1 MGWKVV
7 GHPPMVRKYM
17 ITVAPHTSGW
27 DFLVGIAAKNIV
39 RLEGHFLGK
48 KSLFDLPIVGQVM
61 RYCGGHPV
69 DRSTRS
75 NIVDNIAELF
85 HKNEKFV
92 MVIAPEGTRAYQK
105 VWKTGFYFIALK
117 AGVPIV
123 MAGFDFKRKI
133 VELKEPFMPTGD
145 VEKDIQMMKKYY
157 RTISGKYPESGVH

>member
-1 MGWKVV
+1 
-7 GHPPMVRKYM
+7 MVRKYM

-69 DRSTRS
+69 NRSIRS
-75 NIVDNIAELF
+75 NVVDDVAELF
-85 HKNEKFV
+85 HKNERFV

-117 AGVPIV
+117 AEVPIV

-145 VEKDIQMMKKYY
+145 VKKDIEMMKKYY
-157 RTISGKYPESGVH
+157 RTITGKYPELGVH

>member
-1 MGWKVV
+1 
-7 GHPPMVRKYM
+7 MVRKYM

>member
-1 MGWKVV
+1 MLEIKRSFFKFCFWILGWKVV
-7 GHPPMVRKYM
+7 GYPPMIRKYM

-48 KSLFDLPIVGQVM
+48 KSLFDLPIIGQVM

-69 DRSTRS
+69 DRSIRS
-75 NIVDNIAELF
+75 NVVDNVAELF
-85 HKNEKFV
+85 RKNERFV

-117 AGVPIV
+117 AEVPIV

-145 VEKDIQMMKKYY
+145 VKK
-157 RTISGKYPESGVH
+157 TLK